1 MPFRRPL
8 LMTSALALLLAMPW
22 AQAAKADRQKPL
34 NLVFDK
40 AGEVDKVKQRAE
52 FNGNVIL
59 TKGTMVLRAER
70 MDVQETSDGY
80 YQAYANGSAQ
90 QQVRFRQD
98 RDTPGEHI
106 EGRADQIEYDT
117 RTETI
122 RLVGNAE
129 ARVMQGGQV
138 RQTMAG
144 ATLNYD
150 NRTER
155 LLVETGDRSPHPGG
169 RGRVTLM
176 PPPAGAEAASAA
188 SEPVGL
194 QPSLNLTPRQ
204 QQPQQ

>member
-1 MPFRRPL
+1 MSFRRPL
-8 LMTSALALLLAMPW
+8 LLTSALALMLAMPW

-40 AGEVDKVKQRAE
+40 AGEVDKVRQRAE
-52 FNGNVIL
+52 FNGNVIM
-59 TKGTMVLRAER
+59 TKGSMVLRAER
-70 MDVQETSDGY
+70 MDVQEAADGY
-80 YQAYANGSAQ
+80 YQAYANGTAE

-106 EGRADQIEYDT
+106 EGRADKIEYDT

-129 ARVMQGGQV
+129 ARVFQGDQV

-144 ATLNYD
+144 ASLNYD

-155 LLVETGDRSPHPGG
+155 LVVETGDQSPHPGG
-169 RGRVTLM
+169 RGKVTLM
-176 PPPAGAEAASAA
+176 PPRSAAEPASAA
-188 SEPVGL
+188 SEPLGL
-194 QPSLNLTPRQ
+194 RPSLQLTPRQ
-204 QQPQQ
+204 SPQQ